1 MSTREQNAQSKKTLI
16 MVVDDNTEFLNG
28 IGLTLE
34 MEGYQIWTATDGQD
48 ALDQL
53 KAAFLA
59 EGVGEKTRLP
69 ELILVDIMMPVMDG
83 YALYDEMRSN
93 PYLNHIPF
101 IFLTAKSAEEDIRY
115 GKELGA
121 DDYLTKLAS
130 SEDVLATIRGKLKR
144 AEQQRALAAQFTGDP
159 GKPVEGARVL
169 LIALVIV
176 LLAVGCG
183 LGILLAT
190 NLL

>member
-16 MVVDDNTEFLNG
+16 VVVDDNTEFLNG